1 MNLQAMLALNQAHEA
16 ETSVLD
22 AAGLKALADQAFH
35 LPVRPVR
42 AEGRDG
48 FLIALDQ
55 DAVYDSVNFA
65 WFKAKYPRFVYID
78 RIIVAASAR
87 GRGLARSRYEDLV
100 DAARAKGHA
109 FACAEVNKLPP
120 NPNSDAFHAALGFK
134 IVGEAEL
141 KAGEKI
147 VRYYARSL

>member
-1 MNLQAMLALNQAHEA
+1 MNLEAMLALNRAHEA

-22 AAGLKALADQAFH
+22 ASGLKALADKAFH
-35 LPVRPVR
+35 LPIR
-42 AEGRDG
+42 AGGQDG

-65 WFKAKYPRFVYID
+65 WFKANYPRFVYID
-78 RIIVAASAR
+78 RIIVAAQAR
-87 GRGLARSRYEDLV
+87 GRGLARSMYEELF

-109 FACAEVNKLPP
+109 LACAEVNKLPP
-120 NPNSDAFHAALGFK
+120 NPNSDAFHAALGFAV
-134 IVGEAEL
+134 VGEAEL